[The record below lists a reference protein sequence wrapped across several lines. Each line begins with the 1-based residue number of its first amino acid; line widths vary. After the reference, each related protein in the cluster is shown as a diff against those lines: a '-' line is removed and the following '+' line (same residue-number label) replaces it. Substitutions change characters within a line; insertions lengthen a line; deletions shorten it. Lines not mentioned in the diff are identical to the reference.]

1 MSAPAL
7 VAPAPVEP
15 AAAQRLNSYSADLE
29 TTVKL
34 MYQLVR
40 EIYAM
45 EADGRRLDRIHDIAE
60 ALDRRPSL
68 AALPQVLL
76 KAYSEIT
83 GALGGIRLSRE
94 TIQVHAVDRI
104 RHTKGKLAEVSSA
117 TETATT
123 ELLNG
128 LDRALGHIDN
138 LEQAAG
144 TNAGPLLED
153 GRTLHQALRD
163 EVNGLFNV
171 LQFQDITS
179 QQLSSVYDLLADVEA
194 RLTAVSELF
203 DPSVADEAP
212 LAVLQGSDPTEDP
225 KTYDHEA
232 STKGADLRQS
242 LADAVLAEMRRPV
255 QAPLQVV
262 A

>member
-1 MSAPAL
+1 VSAPAL
-7 VAPAPVEP
+7 VVTGPVEP
-15 AAAQRLNSYSADLE
+15 AAAQRLTSYSADLE
-29 TTVKL
+29 ATVKL

-128 LDRALGHIDN
+128 LDRALGHIDK

-144 TNAGPLLED
+144 TDAGSLDD

-171 LQFQDITS
+171 LQFQDITA

-194 RLTAVSELF
+194 RLVAVSELF
-203 DPSVADEAP
+203 DPAVADEAP
-212 LAVLQGSDPTEDP
+212 LAVLQSSDPTEGP
-225 KTYDHEA
+225 KTYDHDA
-232 STKGADLRQS
+232 STKCADLRQS

>member
-7 VAPAPVEP
+7 DAPAPVAP
-15 AAAQRLNSYSADLE
+15 AAAQRLTSYSADLE

-117 TETATT
+117 TETATV

-128 LDRALGHIDN
+128 LDRALGHIDK
-138 LEQAAG
+138 LEHAG
-144 TNAGPLLED
+144 GAEPGCLED

-179 QQLSSVYDLLADVEA
+179 QQLSAVHDLLADVEA
-194 RLTAVSELF
+194 RLVAVSELF

-212 LAVLQGSDPTEDP
+212 LAVLQSSDTNAGP
-225 KTYDHEA
+225 KT
-232 STKGADLRQS
+232 
-242 LADAVLAEMRRPV
+242 
-255 QAPLQVV
+255 
-262 A
+262 

>member
-7 VAPAPVEP
+7 VVTGPVEP
-15 AAAQRLNSYSADLE
+15 AAAQRLTSYSADLE
-29 TTVKL
+29 ATVKL

-128 LDRALGHIDN
+128 LDRALGHIDK
-138 LEQAAG
+138 LEAG
-144 TNAGPLLED
+144 GTDAGCIED

-194 RLTAVSELF
+194 RLVAVSELF
-203 DPSVADEAP
+203 DPAVADEAP
-212 LAVLQGSDPTEDP
+212 LAVLQSADPTEHP
-225 KTYDHEA
+225 KTYDHDA
-232 STKGADLRQS
+232 STKCADLRQS

-255 QAPLQVV
+255 QAPLAVV

>member
-1 MSAPAL
+1 VSAPLA
-7 VAPAPVEP
+7 VVPTET
-15 AAAQRLNSYSADLE
+15 QRLTSYMADLE
-29 TTVKL
+29 ATVKL

-45 EADGRRLDRIHDIAE
+45 EADGQRIGRVTEIAA
-60 ALDRRPSL
+60 ALERRPNL
-68 AALPQVLL
+68 AALPQTLL

-83 GALGGIRLSRE
+83 SALGGIRLSRE

-117 TETATT
+117 TETATV

-128 LDRALGHIDN
+128 LDRALGHIDQ
-138 LEQAAG
+138 LEKTGGTDAG
-144 TNAGPLLED
+144 RLAD

-179 QQLSSVYDLLADVEA
+179 QQLSAVHDLLADVEA

-203 DPSVADEAP
+203 DPAVPDAAP
-212 LAVLQGSDPTEDP
+212 LAVLQATDAGEGQR
-225 KTYDHEA
+225 TYDHDA
-232 STKGADLRQS
+232 TTTGGDQRQA
-242 LADAVLAEMRRPV
+242 LADALLAEMRRPAPG
-255 QAPLQVV
+255 QAPLLAVV